1 MDLPLAAGDTGE
13 GERPPGAAVAVL
25 RLSEGASGDTLAVAA
40 DAGALRLLLHELRG
54 AREALA
60 EAGAA

>member
-1 MDLPLAAGDTGE
+1 
-13 GERPPGAAVAVL
+13 VAVL

-40 DAGALRLLLHELRG
+40 DAGALRVLLHELRG